1 MRILKR
7 KAWNTTVSCLL
18 RLFTLL
24 RNAYPTTRFICS
36 NRRTQALILDKNIF
50 CAIILTE
57 LAKHR
62 EGEQYDICGIGIRA
76 DRDKQKML
84 KLSEYTRMIDT
95 NRGEGILLGYL
106 RRHDNEAT
114 PIELSRALNVST
126 ARIAVLLNKME
137 RKNFVE
143 RQKSPNNKRNTIVKL
158 LPAGKKLSEE
168 QENAFNQKI
177 ISFLKTLGKE
187 RAALYVELQNEMVS
201 FMMNNRMGD
210 DSNAYHE

>member
-1 MRILKR
+1 MTYAEL
-7 KAWNTTVSCLL
+7 
-18 RLFTLL
+18 
-24 RNAYPTTRFICS
+24 AYE
-36 NRRTQALILDKNIF
+36 
-50 CAIILTE
+50 LTE
-57 LAKHR
+57 INK
-62 EGEQYDICGIGIRA
+62 
-76 DRDKQKML
+76 KML